1 MPPSVSVSFAQEL
14 RQLAMPVCQDN
25 RNRQSISQMS
35 SHVSSLL
42 QLYRKAG
49 IATGRS
55 LRHGWIAMLAL
66 VGFALL
72 FVGVSQVAG
81 TLGIAGGFLLG
92 ALNALLVGAT
102 LSLIEHSLGGARS
115 LQLHDIQESLGCY
128 FWEVIGVG
136 FVLWLPIMALDMGT
150 QANPYGQFLSSAA
163 LLLLFILLNP
173 APEVIYQV
181 RQDSPLDVL
190 KTCYE
195 FVLENWIEWFLP
207 FGLLILPVV
216 VSPSGLEQFIRL
228 SSRLGRGAGL
238 DFFQLL
244 VLPFTVLGGW
254 FAYLG
259 IPADAHWILAIL
271 LTPPVAMSILL
282 FRGHLFALLHG
293 SSHRQREF
301 ARRFDNGR

>member
-1 MPPSVSVSFAQEL
+1 M
-14 RQLAMPVCQDN
+14 RLAGPACQRDGI
-25 RNRQSISQMS
+25 RRSISQMS
-35 SHVSSLL
+35 SHVSSLFE
-42 QLYRKAG
+42 LYRQAFRST
-49 IATGRS
+49 ARS
-55 LRHGWIAMLAL
+55 LRHGWIVMLAL

-81 TLGIAGGFLLG
+81 SLGIAGGFLLG

-102 LSLIEHSLGGARS
+102 LSLIEQSLGGARS

-181 RQDSPLDVL
+181 RQDSPLDVF

-207 FGLLILPVV
+207 FGLLILPVAL
-216 VSPSGLEQFIRL
+216 SPSGLEQFLRL

-244 VLPFTVLGGW
+244 ILPFTVLGGW

-259 IPADAHWILAIL
+259 VPADAYWILAIL

-282 FRGHLFALLHG
+282 FRGHLFALLRR
-293 SSHRQREF
+293 SSHRQRLF
-301 ARRFDNGR
+301 AGRFEREP